1 MGEVCSWTEIY
12 FFENMSTL
20 EGQIKMPSIFASP
33 AKHRRHTFRPCL
45 EPPFFLLA
53 IKIRPKRE

>member
-33 AKHRRHTFRPCL
+33 AKHRPLGPVLNRR
-45 EPPFFLLA
+45 FFYWRL
-53 IKIRPKRE
+53 R

>member
-20 EGQIKMPSIFASP
+20 EDKSKCRPYSP
-33 AKHRRHTFRPCL
+33 PRRNIDGTPLGPVLNRR
-45 EPPFFLLA
+45 FFYWRL
-53 IKIRPKRE
+53 R